1 MTLKNIDICIM
12 SVLFA
17 SPCNQIVFYKL
28 YKCAIKDN
36 IFLCAYYKELSY
48 LEYTLLRHTFN
59 SHNLFVNSYKLS
71 NNYNTYYVLTFRI
84 DKEMRK
90 QIDLVKNGYYDYLS
104 SKKKCLFE
112 FDK

>member
-1 MTLKNIDICIM
+1 MTLKNIDTCIM

-90 QIDLVKNGYYDYLS
+90 AAKELD
-104 SKKKCLFE
+104 FE
-112 FDK
+112 RAAELRDILIELRGD